1 MLKLTVKSS
10 VELEG
15 SQKPTTTLF
24 AFISAESSVNVPV
37 LILVESA
44 AASDA
49 LAQTTPPDKSP

>member
-37 LILVESA
+37 LIVVA
-44 AASDA
+44 VASTVA
-49 LAQTTPPDKSP
+49 LAQVSPADKSP